1 MTRRFSVL
9 VAAAII
15 GGASVA
21 AIAVQAQAPASASQP
36 PATPRREMAP
46 EPWRRTGPRPC
57 VRPGTGFAQCPPAPG
72 VTAVRAGRMFDAEAG
87 RMLTNQVIVING
99 ERITQVGP
107 ESQVKIPAG
116 ARVIDL
122 SRATVVP
129 GLIDA
134 HTHMFNDPVPGWS
147 PERMT
152 LMAMSNL
159 TADLFSG
166 VTTARDMGSHSNG
179 YADVDVRDMINLGE
193 VDGPRFQ
200 VAGRGIVWGGQP
212 SQTGVAQDPRRAI
225 AVRSPEEGRAAVRE
239 HVEKKVDLIKLY
251 PGGAYSFSPTGEDQY
266 ITQYPLP
273 VLQAILDETHKNG
286 LKAGCHVYGGEGL
299 QNAITAGCDTIEHGY
314 GLRQPQLD
322 EMAKKG
328 IAYDVTFARYSSPYM
343 DDNDAKNTGGKYR
356 IVPIYERAM
365 KMAIAT
371 PKLAIMFGTGV
382 DGTYF
387 PHGTNT
393 IELEKLVKQGGMT
406 TTRAIQSATIT
417 NATVMGWQKDV
428 GSIAVGKFA
437 DLAAVSGDPLAD
449 ITELQRVRFVM
460 KGGKVIRQE
469 IGSAPPVN
477 ATR

>member
-1 MTRRFSVL
+1 MTRRSSAAVAVALLAGAVAVL
-9 VAAAII
+9 H
-15 GGASVA
+15 
-21 AIAVQAQAPASASQP
+21 AQTPQGP
-36 PATPRREMAP
+36 PATPAREQAP
-46 EPWRRTGPRPC
+46 EPWRRTGARPC
-57 VRPGTGFAQCPPAPG
+57 VRPGSGFAQCPPAAT

-87 RMLTNQVIVING
+87 RMVTNQVIVING

-107 ESQVKIPAG
+107 EAQVKIPAG

-134 HTHMFNDPVPGWS
+134 HTHMFNDPVQGWS
-147 PERMT
+147 PEKMT
-152 LMAMSNL
+152 LMAFSNL
-159 TADLFSG
+159 QADLYSG
-166 VTTARDMGSHSNG
+166 VTSARDMGSHSNG

-193 VDGPRFQ
+193 IDGPRFQ
-200 VAGRGIVWGGQP
+200 VAGRGISWGAKP
-212 SQTGVAQDPRRAI
+212 ADPNVPPNPRSAI
-225 AVRSPEEGRAAVRE
+225 VVRSAEEGRAAVRE
-239 HVEKKVDLIKLY
+239 HIGKGVDLMKLY
-251 PGGAYSFSPTGEDQY
+251 PGGAYSFSPTGEPQFV
-266 ITQYPLP
+266 TQYPLA
-273 VLQAILDETHKNG
+273 VLQAIIDETHKSG
-286 LKAGCHVYGGEGL
+286 RKAGCHVFGGEGL

-314 GLRQPQLD
+314 GLTQAQLD
-322 EMAKKG
+322 QMAAKG
-328 IAYDVTFARYSSPYM
+328 IAYDVTFARYSSGYM
-343 DDNDAKNTGGKYR
+343 DDNDAKNTGGKFR
-356 IVPIYERAM
+356 IVPIFEKAM

-371 PKLAIMFGTGV
+371 PKLAVMFGTGV

-393 IELEKLVKQGGMT
+393 VELEKLVKQGGMT
-406 TTRAIQSATIT
+406 TARAIQSATIT

-460 KGGKVIRQE
+460 KGGKVIRQD
-469 IGSAPPVN
+469 IGAAPVN